1 MKQLTPKTV
10 EEALQ
15 WIETNQHHY
24 AAVDDEPGFF
34 ILKGYGAKLR
44 IPNALQRQ
52 MTDLVGP
59 SPHSHD
65 DRMYRATNAGRK
77 VIGLPKQSSR
87 EADRLFRKLV
97 EAEALIRELCA
108 HEGAEGHS
116 VSLVNRLEAYQ
127 FETKE
132 KDHD

>member
-34 ILKGYGAKLR
+34 ILKGYGGKLR
-44 IPNALQRQ
+44 IPNALQAKMR
-52 MTDLVGP
+52 DLVCP
-59 SPHSHD
+59 SPHEHD
-65 DRMYRATNAGRK
+65 DRMFRATAKGRK
-77 VIGLPKQSSR
+77 LLKLPKQNSR
-87 EADRLFRKLV
+87 EADRLFRKLA

-116 VSLVNRLEAYQ
+116 ISLVNRLDAYQ

-132 KDHD
+132 GE